1 MKCSTRLFSA
11 ACAALLVA
19 GTSARAEDLPW
30 TFDWTPSNIPSNLRL
45 IAPTSSTKL
54 SYLQLTSEPIGRPFG
69 TAAGASDLT
78 MTGIKVFS
86 DAPRSN
92 PDSLAG
98 SAPVTFSLRLTD
110 ATTGL
115 FHDFAYMVQ
124 FGGLISSLSAKV
136 SAVVTPSAPY
146 TNVQIGAGLYTI
158 SSPSYTP
165 PGPPDSG
172 NPSAISVSVSVVPVD
187 SGKVQNS
194 PEPSTM
200 LLSCVGLSFLG
211 LARWR
216 KRRLAVPVA

>member
-1 MKCSTRLFSA
+1 MKRSVSLFTA
-11 ACAALLVA
+11 ACAVVLLA
-19 GTSARAEDLPW
+19 GTSARADDLAW
-30 TFDWTPSNIPSNLRL
+30 TFNWTPSNIPSNLRL

-54 SYLQLTSEPIGRPFG
+54 SYLQLTNEPLNKPVGQ
-69 TAAGASDLT
+69 AAGESDLT

-92 PDSLAG
+92 PDSLAS

-110 ATTGL
+110 ATTGQ

-124 FGGLISSLSAKV
+124 FGGLISKFSAKV
-136 SAVVTPSAPY
+136 TALVTPSAPY
-146 TNVQIGAGLYTI
+146 TDVPIGAGLYTI

-165 PGPPDSG
+165 PGPPDSD
-172 NPSAISVSVSVVPVD
+172 NPSAISVSVSVRPVAIQ
-187 SGKVQNS
+187 KA

-216 KRRLAVPVA
+216 KRRQAIVDLA